1 MTWTIA
7 HRGASAE
14 LPENTPAAFERAI
27 ELGADFVEFDVHA
40 AADGSLVVCHDPPK
54 GGEPRLEEVVEQCAG
69 RIGLMCEL
77 KSPWRYRRHDVV
89 ARAVELLPEDAVV
102 VCFEPKAL
110 RQVRGLR
117 TLQHVGVRVSIRR
130 AARYAWAAGFWDPRA
145 GRRGLALAQRLGL
158 RTTVYTVNDERRM
171 RELLELG
178 VDGIFTD
185 RPELLL
191 GLVRG

>member
-1 MTWTIA
+1 MIWTIA
-7 HRGASAE
+7 HRGASWE

-40 AADGSLVVCHDPPK
+40 AADGSLVVSHDPPV
-54 GGEPRLEEVVEQCAG
+54 GGEPRLEAVVDQCSG

-77 KSPWRYRRHDVV
+77 KSPWRYRRHDIV
-89 ARAVELLPEDAVV
+89 ARTVRLLPDDAIVV
-102 VCFEPKAL
+102 SFESHAL

-117 TLQHVGVRVSIRR
+117 TLQHVGLGVSIRR
-130 AARYAWAAGFWDPRA
+130 ASRFAWGVGFWDPRA
-145 GRRGLALAQRLGL
+145 SARGLALARRLGL
-158 RTTVYTVNDERRM
+158 RTAVYTVNDERRM
-171 RELLELG
+171 RELVALG

-185 RPELLL
+185 RSDLLL

>member
-27 ELGADFVEFDVHA
+27 ELGADFVEFDVHV
-40 AADGSLVVCHDPPK
+40 AADGSLVVCHDPPR
-54 GGEPRLEEVVEQCAG
+54 GGEPRLEEVVEQCSG
-69 RIGLMCEL
+69 RIGIMCEL
-77 KSPWRYRRHDVV
+77 KTPWRYRRHDVV
-89 ARAVELLPEDAVV
+89 VRTTRLLPEDAVV
-102 VCFEPKAL
+102 VCFEPQAL

-117 TLQHVGVRVSIRR
+117 TLQHVGLRVSVRR
-130 AARYAWAAGFWDPRA
+130 AARYAWGAGFWDPRA
-145 GRRGLALAQRLGL
+145 APRGLTLTRRLGL
-158 RTTVYTVNDERRM
+158 RTAVYTVNDEARM

-191 GLVRG
+191 ALVRG